1 MLKDRTQQFEHHS
14 AMLQQQAILFNK
26 IVKLF
31 LPFLHYHQADNPSL
45 SFSRS
50 SPRLILIVM
59 KAQFYLCCA
68 VSFCLFLSSNLC
80 VNILRSISTHNRL
93 NLTYY
98 KSKCFF
104 YLPFQV
110 NELENKLTTE
120 GRNQGFQMLQQKVL
134 SVSILSFYVVHE
146 QNVVLQIV
154 YTSGSLQ
161 LLIFSPYMLMTDQR
175 A

>member
-59 KAQFYLCCA
+59 KALFYLCCA
-68 VSFCLFLSSNLC
+68 VSFCLFLSSNLR
-80 VNILRSISTHNRL
+80 VNILRSISTHNRV

-98 KSKCFF
+98 KSKCSFF
-104 YLPFQV
+104 FFFFGCCCCCCSRSMNL
-110 NELENKLTTE
+110 KTSW
-120 GRNQGFQMLQQKVL
+120 QQKDTTKD
-134 SVSILSFYVVHE
+134 FKCF
-146 QNVVLQIV
+146 NKR
-154 YTSGSLQ
+154 
-161 LLIFSPYMLMTDQR
+161 FF
-175 A
+175 